1 MENAIIRVLIF
12 AVGGWLLA
20 TCLTPFYTTLAYKY
34 KWWKRERKVDLL
46 GKEMPVIA
54 SIKAKKQIERRFPT
68 MAGVIGVAAAAILTL
83 LFNWTRSQT
92 YLATL
97 GLLLG
102 GAVGMLDDIINI
114 WSAGRGTAGL
124 DARAKLFMT
133 IAIGV
138 FLGWWF
144 YAKMGWS
151 SLFVPFVGDIDI
163 HWLIIPLFAFAVTSI
178 ANSVNITD
186 GRDGL
191 SGGLLAI
198 AFAAFG
204 AIALFEQRFGV
215 AVFCGTMVGV
225 LLSYLW
231 FNITPARFMMG
242 DVGSFAFGTALAVV
256 AMMTDAFLLVPLI
269 GFIFVLESGSVIL
282 QTLSKVFRKKKLFL
296 AAPLHWHLEAS
307 GWPEAKIVMRFWVLA
322 AVAAL
327 FGILLYVAGR

>member
-1 MENAIIRVLIF
+1 MSNALIRVLVF

-54 SIKAKKQIERRFPT
+54 AIKAKKPMERRFPT
-68 MAGVIGVAAAAILTL
+68 MAGVIGVAAVAILTL

-97 GLLLG
+97 GLLMG
-102 GAVGMLDDIINI
+102 GFVGLLDDIVNI

-124 DARAKLFMT
+124 NARAKLFMT
-133 IAIGV
+133 IAVGV

-151 SLFVPFVGDIDI
+151 SLFVPFVGSIEI
-163 HWLIIPLFAFAVTSI
+163 SWLIIPLFAFAVTSI
-178 ANSVNITD
+178 SNSVNITD

-198 AFAAFG
+198 AFAAFCV
-204 AIALFEQRFGV
+204 IALVEQRFGV

-231 FNITPARFMMG
+231 FNVTPARFMMG

-256 AMMTDAFLLVPLI
+256 AMMTDAFLLVPIICLV
-269 GFIFVLESGSVIL
+269 FVLESGSVVL
-282 QTLSKVFRKKKLFL
+282 QTFSKMFCKKKLFR
-296 AAPLHWHLEAS
+296 AAPLHWHLEAT
-307 GWPEAKIVMRFWVLA
+307 GWPESKVVMRFWVLA

>member
-1 MENAIIRVLIF
+1 MF

-46 GKEMPVIA
+46 GKEMPVIS
-54 SIKAKKQIERRFPT
+54 SIKARKQIERRFPT

-97 GLLLG
+97 GLLMG
-102 GAVGMLDDIINI
+102 GFVGMLDDIVNI

-124 DARAKLFMT
+124 DARAKLFLT

-144 YAKMGWS
+144 YSKMGWS
-151 SLFVPFVGDIDI
+151 TLFVPFIGNIDI

-178 ANSVNITD
+178 SNSVNITD

-204 AIALFEQRFGV
+204 IIALVEQRFGV

-231 FNITPARFMMG
+231 FNVTPARFMMG
-242 DVGSFAFGTALAVV
+242 DVGSFAYGTALAVV
-256 AMMTDAFLLVPLI
+256 AMMTDAFLLVPVI
-269 GFIFVLESGSVIL
+269 CFVFVLEAGSVVL
-282 QTLSKVFRKKKLFL
+282 QTLSKMFRKKKLFL

-322 AVAAL
+322 TVAAL
-327 FGILLYVAGR
+327 FGVLLYVAGR

>member
-1 MENAIIRVLIF
+1 MENAVIRVLVF

-68 MAGVIGVAAAAILTL
+68 MAGVIGVATVAILTL

-102 GAVGMLDDIINI
+102 GLIGMLDDIINI

-144 YAKMGWS
+144 YSKMGWS
-151 SLFVPFVGDIDI
+151 TLFIPFVGDINI
-163 HWLIIPLFAFAVTSI
+163 YWLIIPLFAFAVTSI

-204 AIALFEQRFGV
+204 IIALVEQRFGV

-231 FNITPARFMMG
+231 FNVTPARFMMG

-256 AMMTDAFLLVPLI
+256 AMMTDAFLLVPI
-269 GFIFVLESGSVIL
+269 ICFVFVMESGSVIL
-282 QTLSKVFRKKKLFL
+282 QTLSKMFRKKKLFL

>member
-1 MENAIIRVLIF
+1 M
-12 AVGGWLLA
+12 LA
-20 TCLTPFYTTLAYKY
+20 TCFTPFYTTLAYKY

-46 GKEMPVIA
+46 GREMPVIA
-54 SIKAKKQIERRFPT
+54 SIKAKKKIERRFPT
-68 MAGVIGVAAAAILTL
+68 MAGVIGVAAVAVLTL

-92 YLATL
+92 YLPLL
-97 GLLLG
+97 GLLMG
-102 GAVGMLDDIINI
+102 GAVGLLDDIINI

-124 DARAKLFMT
+124 DARAKLVMT

-144 YAKMGWS
+144 YARLGWS
-151 SLFVPFVGDIDI
+151 TVFVPFVGDINI
-163 HWLIIPLFAFAVTSI
+163 YWMMIPLFAFAVTSI

-198 AFAAFG
+198 AFAAFSI
-204 AIALFEQRFGV
+204 IALIGQRYGV

-231 FNITPARFMMG
+231 FNVTPARFMMG

-256 AMMTDAFLLVPLI
+256 AMMTNAFLLVPFV
-269 GFIFVLESGSVIL
+269 GFIFVLESGSVVL
-282 QTLSKVFRKKKLFL
+282 QTLSKIFRKKKLFL

-322 AVAAL
+322 SVVSL

>member
-12 AVGGWLLA
+12 TVGGWMLA
-20 TCLTPFYTTLAYKY
+20 TCLTPFYTTLAYRY
-34 KWWKRERKVDLL
+34 KWWKKERKLDLL
-46 GKEMPVIA
+46 GREMPVIA
-54 SIKAKKQIERRFPT
+54 SIKARKQIERRFPT
-68 MAGVIGVAAAAILTL
+68 MAGIIGVSAAAILTL

-97 GLLLG
+97 GLLMG
-102 GAVGMLDDIINI
+102 GTLGMLDDIINI

-124 DARAKLFMT
+124 DARAKLFFT

-144 YAKMGWS
+144 YSRMGWS
-151 SLFVPFVGDIDI
+151 SVFVPFVGSVDLY
-163 HWLIIPLFAFAVTSI
+163 WMIIPLFAFAVTAI

-198 AFAAFG
+198 AFASFCV
-204 AIALFEQRFGV
+204 IALIGGRFGV

-231 FNITPARFMMG
+231 FNVTPARFMMG

-256 AMMTDAFLLVPLI
+256 AMMTDAFLLVPFI

-282 QTLSKVFRKKKLFL
+282 QTLSKLVRKKKLFL
-296 AAPLHWHLEAS
+296 ATPLHWHLEAS

-322 AVAAL
+322 AVVAL

>member
-1 MENAIIRVLIF
+1 MENAVIRVLVF

-46 GKEMPVIA
+46 GKEMPVIS
-54 SIKAKKQIERRFPT
+54 SIKARKQIERRFPT

-97 GLLLG
+97 GLLMG
-102 GAVGMLDDIINI
+102 GFVGMLDDIVNI

-124 DARAKLFMT
+124 DARAKLFLT

-144 YAKMGWS
+144 YSKMGWS
-151 SLFVPFVGDIDI
+151 TLFVPFIGNIDI

-178 ANSVNITD
+178 SNSVNITD

-204 AIALFEQRFGV
+204 IIALVEQRFGV

-231 FNITPARFMMG
+231 FNVTPARFMMG
-242 DVGSFAFGTALAVV
+242 DVGSFAYGTALAVV
-256 AMMTDAFLLVPLI
+256 AMMTDAFLLVPVI
-269 GFIFVLESGSVIL
+269 CFVFVLEAGSVVL
-282 QTLSKVFRKKKLFL
+282 QTLSKMFRKKKLFL

-322 AVAAL
+322 TVAAL
-327 FGILLYVAGR
+327 FGVLLYVAGR